1 MTANVFVR
9 GEASKSRRELP
20 ACDSCAHAASFVY
33 LSLGNPDGCLVGVG
47 LCEPNSTGQSCQVTV
62 SILDTLTY
70 VATSVLWMLAYIV
83 AQHLPVLI
91 INTGIFPL
99 SAFRVEIL
107 LAYVEEQTKTSVS
120 SFN

>member
-1 MTANVFVR
+1 MLDRDGLKDDIDLLNHEPGRARQKFLATL
-9 GEASKSRRELP
+9 GP
-20 ACDSCAHAASFVY
+20 SFSP
-33 LSLGNPDGCLVGVG
+33 SL
-47 LCEPNSTGQSCQVTV
+47 
-62 SILDTLTY
+62 Y